1 MGSIYAL
8 VIASN
13 LCWAR
18 QAGKKC
24 KRLLM
29 IYRTKSETL
38 DTIDNEL
45 DDLDDLLACYSSLDE
60 QHVLR
65 REYTLL
71 LKCNKYAEAKNFMI
85 KMDGEA
91 KQEGGGFEVTEIKIH
106 DDRIQRGLRAV
117 NNDMPI
123 RHRATSSSY
132 ANKSETLSFGELLR
146 VIRAVSI
153 VLPSAVG
160 NRYSITR
167 RMEAERENCYC
178 RIVLLGE
185 TDVTGLI
192 MMLKDHTICLSNETA
207 PRIIGGVKKKRSESP
222 KPLKSVT
229 EDEAKL
235 SVDIKNSYSVAKLCS
250 VLQQHLTENL
260 ESIPSKPSQFKNITK
275 KPRHDESKRR
285 DESDKDS
292 RL

>member
-1 MGSIYAL
+1 MSSIYAL

-38 DTIDNEL
+38 DTIENEL
-45 DDLDDLLACYSSLDE
+45 ADLDELLACYSSLDE

-91 KQEGGGFEVTEIKIH
+91 KGEGGEFEAKEIKIH
-106 DDRIQRGLRAV
+106 DDRIQRGLRAI
-117 NNDMPI
+117 NNDTPI
-123 RHRATSSSY
+123 RHKATSSSY

-153 VLPSAVG
+153 VLPSD
-160 NRYSITR
+160 NRYGITR
-167 RMEAERENCYC
+167 RMEMERENCYC

-207 PRIIGGVKKKRSESP
+207 PRIVGGVKKKRDESP
-222 KPLKSVT
+222 KALKSVT

-260 ESIPSKPSQFKNITK
+260 ESIPNKASQFKNITK

-285 DESDKDS
+285 DENDKDS

>member
-1 MGSIYAL
+1 MASSIYAL

-24 KRLLM
+24 KRLM
-29 IYRTKSETL
+29 VVYRTKKETL
-38 DTIDNEL
+38 ENIEEEL
-45 DDLDDLLACYSSLDE
+45 NDLDELLLCYSSLDE

-71 LKCNKYAEAKNFMI
+71 LKCNKYAEAKNFMLKVDNA
-85 KMDGEA
+85 KMEERGE
-91 KQEGGGFEVTEIKIH
+91 FEVKEIKVY

-117 NNDMPI
+117 DNAMPI
-123 RHRATSSSY
+123 RHKSTSSSY
-132 ANKSETLSFGELLR
+132 ANKNEVLSFSELLR
-146 VIRAVSI
+146 VIRSVSI
-153 VLPSAVG
+153 VLPNDMS
-160 NRYSITR
+160 NKYSITR
-167 RMEAERENCYC
+167 RIEMERENCYC

-185 TDVTGLI
+185 TDVTSLI
-192 MMLKDHTICLSNETA
+192 IMLKEHTLCLSNETA
-207 PRIIGGVKKKRSESP
+207 PRIIGMIKKRETP
-222 KPLKSVT
+222 HVEEK
-229 EDEAKL
+229 KL
-235 SVDIKNSYSVAKLCS
+235 DGDIKNSYSVAKLCA

-260 ESIPSKPSQFKNITK
+260 ESIPNKTSQFKINSK

-285 DESDKDS
+285 DENDDKGS